1 MNSLVKFIEDN
12 GGCEYNITYPK
23 RLLNG
28 KYCTSNTSCVW
39 FNDELIIN
47 SRLVEYVKL
56 FQNNKVRALTSE
68 NNGQTYF
75 YTRNGFDS
83 RNVISKFSDGN
94 VYNTIES
101 VYPECAYYDVY
112 YRGLEDGRLIVWN
125 DKLYIYGTRWDRVKD
140 EGCICLY
147 ELNNDMQPVNEVIV
161 HPQGSGNCEKNWG
174 GIEDKPFTFMY
185 SHNPNTIVQ
194 INENGDCW
202 LVKQH
207 EKNENI
213 KKVIKGSTQIVRYD
227 ENTYVSLVHT
237 NDWYD
242 RDGYAYS
249 DYLTAFVFYDNDL
262 NIIKMSDWFVFKTP
276 MCEFTC
282 GLAIH
287 DDDVYITYSQLDCT
301 SHLLV
306 TNKETV
312 NKFVNLHEDLNNT
325 YNFMDYYLL
334 AKQNEYDGHYMSSY
348 ALYNYAAMLIGDD
361 PNLSEI
367 KLECLIKMF
376 CGVIKQAD
384 SFRKVAYYNEIIT
397 RLDEYI
403 EQYPDCCEL
412 YYLQALMYKIIQYFE
427 GVKKYKQL
435 GDERKVNLHS
445 YFFKY
450 FNPNYL

>member
-1 MNSLVKFIEDN
+1 MRKTTNTVYLEGRIFSHELELRAVQNEQSKNYGKEYATGKLNIATDENGENVVTVHYTYEPPTFNS
-12 GGCEYNITYPK
+12 
-23 RLLNG
+23 G
-28 KYCTSNTSCVW
+28 KPN
-39 FNDELIIN
+39 
-47 SRLVEYVKL
+47 
-56 FQNNKVRALTSE
+56 
-68 NNGQTYF
+68 
-75 YTRNGFDS
+75 
-83 RNVISKFSDGN
+83 SKFKALSDIIDGKIKTWSQDGKEKAAMVKITSSFN
-94 VYNTIES
+94 V
-101 VYPECAYYDVY
+101 
-112 YRGLEDGRLIVWN
+112 
-125 DKLYIYGTRWDRVKD
+125 
-140 EGCICLY
+140 
-147 ELNNDMQPVNEVIV
+147 
-161 HPQGSGNCEKNWG
+161 
-174 GIEDKPFTFMY
+174 
-185 SHNPNTIVQ
+185 
-194 INENGDCW
+194 
-202 LVKQH
+202 
-207 EKNENI
+207 
-213 KKVIKGSTQIVRYD
+213 
-227 ENTYVSLVHT
+227 

-325 YNFMDYYLL
+325 YSFMDYYLL